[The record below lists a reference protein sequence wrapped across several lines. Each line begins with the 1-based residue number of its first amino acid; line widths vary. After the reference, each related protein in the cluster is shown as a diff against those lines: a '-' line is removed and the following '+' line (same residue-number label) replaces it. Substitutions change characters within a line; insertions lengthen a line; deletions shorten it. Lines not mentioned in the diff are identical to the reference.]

1 MILPINVINP
11 IDRLLG
17 LGMLY
22 KETIGINSKKNC
34 KMEALF
40 KNLGVYTVK
49 YDGIQAQNCINLIQ
63 VQSTTP

>member
-1 MILPINVINP
+1 MIFSINVINP

-22 KETIGINSKKNC
+22 KETIGINSKKSC
-34 KMEALF
+34 KMGALF

-49 YDGIQAQNCINLIQ
+49 YDGI
-63 VQSTTP
+63 